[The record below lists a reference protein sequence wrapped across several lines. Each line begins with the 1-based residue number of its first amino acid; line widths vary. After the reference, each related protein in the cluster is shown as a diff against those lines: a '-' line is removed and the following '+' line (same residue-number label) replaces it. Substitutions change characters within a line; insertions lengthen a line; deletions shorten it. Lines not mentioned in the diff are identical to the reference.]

1 MASKKEDSEVI
12 SADEVKVLPPEIA
25 QRVSTEI
32 SLLRSEHN
40 ITEEAIAEL
49 KERYSGLII
58 AGPEDKEGY
67 ILVQESR
74 KNLKAIRIG
83 IQKGFKRLREIA
95 QLEVKNK
102 IAAEKEVVAQ
112 ISELEDPL
120 YEQEKAYDAAKEKEK
135 QDRAQRIERQ
145 GMERMQQM
153 MACGAV
159 LSDGYWVL
167 GELMYEAVLVK
178 SCDPDIYEGIYKEYK
193 AIFDTKE
200 ADRLQ
205 KDADDKAAA
214 AKLLK
219 DQQEVAK
226 QKAEVKKMRT
236 EGRISFLESLGM
248 KKNVMGNAWVYANQ
262 FVKTEEIEEKESQ
275 DWEVIIA
282 GVKSGVE
289 EAKELAKRA
298 EQNRIIFADRF
309 IRLNEWSSNGQ
320 SVYSK
325 GSQWGTTADIIDMSD
340 EDFEKLVAENDKY
353 LAAREEEKQKEKEK
367 ELDNA
372 RLEGIGKGRRDLLSG
387 INNTTALSD
396 LQLGTLSIEE
406 WSEAWLARKTEY
418 DAEEKKKT
426 DQTEKDR
433 LELLGEKGRYEE
445 LVKYLKSAPIGEYRS
460 SQYRTKVSPIRTF
473 IEGLK

>member
-49 KERYSGLII
+49 KERYSGLTI

-102 IAAEKEVVAQ
+102 IAAEKEVVSQ

-135 QDRAQRIERQ
+135 QERAQRIERQ

-159 LSDGYWVL
+159 LTDGYWVL

-200 ADRLQ
+200 ADRIQ
-205 KDADDKAAA
+205 KEADDKAAT

-226 QKAEVKKMRT
+226 MKEEAKKART
-236 EGRISFLESLGM
+236 EARISFLESLGM
-248 KKNVMGNAWVYANQ
+248 KITNDKVAFVYADQ
-262 FVKTEEIEEKESQ
+262 VVSLHWIREKESQ

-309 IRLNEWSSNGQ
+309 IRLKEWSSNGQ

-325 GSQWGTTADIIDMSD
+325 GSQWGTTADIIDMSE

-353 LAAREEEKQKEKEK
+353 LAAREEEKRKQKEKELK
-367 ELDNA
+367 DATDRGVGLVRGKALLAVD
-372 RLEGIGKGRRDLLSG
+372 GIVGGDPILLG
-387 INNTTALSD
+387 QLSD
-396 LQLGTLSIEE
+396 DE
-406 WSEAWLARKTEY
+406 WEGAYNGAKAMY
-418 DAEEKKKT
+418 DDAQKKKA
-426 DQTEKDR
+426 DQAEKDR
-433 LELLGEKGRYEE
+433 VELLGEKQRYEE
-445 LVKYLKSAPIGEYRS
+445 YGAKLKAIPIPEFRS
-460 SQYRTKVSPIRTF
+460 GQYRAKITTIRTF

>member
-32 SLLRSEHN
+32 SILRSEHN

-49 KERYSGLII
+49 KERYSGLTI

-135 QDRAQRIERQ
+135 QERAQRIERQ

-159 LSDGYWVL
+159 LTDGYWVL

-200 ADRLQ
+200 ADRIQ
-205 KDADDKAAA
+205 KEADDKAAT

-226 QKAEVKKMRT
+226 MKEEAKKART
-236 EGRISFLESLGM
+236 EARISFLESLGM
-248 KKNVMGNAWVYANQ
+248 KITNDKVAFVYADQ
-262 FVKTEEIEEKESQ
+262 VVSLHWIREKESQ

-309 IRLNEWSSNGQ
+309 IRLKEWSSNGQ

-325 GSQWGTTADIIDMSD
+325 GSQWGTTADIIDMSE

-353 LAAREEEKQKEKEK
+353 LAAREEEKRKQKEKEL
-367 ELDNA
+367 EDS
-372 RLEGIGKGRRDLLSG
+372 RLEGMGKSRRQTLKAIDCDYPGPDKELGESTEEDWALYYSQAKA
-387 INNTTALSD
+387 IFDTA
-396 LQLGTLSIEE
+396 Q
-406 WSEAWLARKTEY
+406 
-418 DAEEKKKT
+418 KKKT
-426 DQTEKDR
+426 DQAEKDR

-445 LVKYLKSAPIGEYRS
+445 LVKYLKAAPIGEYRS